1 MIRRDVFSGVSLLIF
16 CHGFR
21 KPPCPPT
28 VLIEAVI
35 SVLSAFYD
43 FGRKGYWASE
53 VLQPEIDDADDRYEL
68 LMEGISEAEAA
79 AADSE
84 D

>member
-1 MIRRDVFSGVSLLIF
+1 MVFVS
-16 CHGFR
+16 
-21 KPPCPPT
+21 PPCPST

-68 LMEGISEAEAA
+68 LMEGNRRLRLQLLIVKIN
-79 AADSE
+79 
-84 D
+84 